1 MNSIFDPYT
10 KNNVQSTIANL
21 NRATASLV
29 VSSAY
34 LQDLMNSQSGSLA
47 RSLDNVNTF
56 TRNLAGNN
64 ERINGVLTNMQTTTG
79 NLSKADIQGTVAQL
93 QTAIATLNAS
103 AEKINSKDGSLGL
116 LLNDN
121 QLYNNLANTSRSLN
135 ILMDDVRVNPKRYL
149 TIGVSLFGSKSK
161 AQPLMAPLPVP
172 DTTTNTNTATIRR
185 Q

>member
-1 MNSIFDPYT
+1 
-10 KNNVQSTIANL
+10 
-21 NRATASLV
+21 
-29 VSSAY
+29 
-34 LQDLMNSQSGSLA
+34 
-47 RSLDNVNTF
+47 
-56 TRNLAGNN
+56 
-64 ERINGVLTNMQTTTG
+64 MQTTTG